1 MSRLTDFLKNS
12 FYLLMFLLVTPQIIL
27 VLTKQYTALITPS
40 TKVGIMS
47 ITQTLTNSGEYV
59 KNLKKFFKDPAIK
72 AILLR
77 IDCGGGAAGTSQAI
91 YNELNYLKQQ
101 YPHKPVV
108 VFVENMCAS
117 GAYYIACPC
126 DWIVASGSS
135 LIGSIGVYIA
145 LPRLKEF
152 INQYKVEYQVT
163 KTGKYKAILNPLLS
177 PTEGEQE
184 LLQNFC
190 NDSYQQFIE
199 DVSRSRPALALKDA
213 DTWANGIIF
222 TGKQALELKLI
233 DQIGSLSHVEEKIRE
248 RAHIPSSQEI
258 QWVKAEQKNMLM
270 KFLSPD
276 DSGESND
283 DMSLSS
289 LFQNMFSS
297 WMNQQS
303 IARM

>member
-12 FYLLMFLLVTPQIIL
+12 FYLLMFLLVVPQIII
-27 VLTKQYTALITPS
+27 VLSKQYTTLITPS

-47 ITQTLTNSGEYV
+47 VTHTLTNSGEYV
-59 KNLKKFFKDPAIK
+59 KNLKKFFKDQSIK

-91 YNELNYLKQQ
+91 YNELTYLKQQ

-108 VFVENMCAS
+108 VFVENICAS

-135 LIGSIGVYIA
+135 IIGSIGVYIA

-177 PTEGEQE
+177 PAEGEQA
-184 LLQNFC
+184 LLQKFC
-190 NDSYQQFIE
+190 DDSYQQFIE
-199 DVSRSRPALALKDA
+199 DVAKSRPALALKDA
-213 DTWANGIIF
+213 DMWANGTIF

-233 DQIGSLSHVEEKIRE
+233 DQIGSLSHVEQQIRE

-270 KFLSPD
+270 KLLSPD
-276 DSGESND
+276 DNGESND

-289 LFQNMFSS
+289 LLQGMFNS
-297 WMNQQS
+297 WMNQQT
-303 IARM
+303 IAHM

>member
-12 FYLLMFLLVTPQIIL
+12 FYLLIFLLVIPQIIL
-27 VLTKQYTALITPS
+27 VLAKQYTTLITPS

-59 KNLKKFFKDPAIK
+59 KNLKKFFKEPSIK

-91 YNELNYLKQQ
+91 YNELTYLKQQ
-101 YPHKPVV
+101 YPNKPVV
-108 VFVENMCAS
+108 VFIENVCAS

-135 LIGSIGVYIA
+135 FIGSIGVYIA

-152 INQYKVEYQVT
+152 INQYKIEYQVT
-163 KTGKYKAILNPLLS
+163 KTGKYKAILNPLLDTS
-177 PTEGEQE
+177 KDEQE
-184 LLQNFC
+184 LLQKLC
-190 NDSYQQFIE
+190 NDTYQQFIE
-199 DVSRSRPALALKDA
+199 DVAKSRPVLALKDA
-213 DTWANGIIF
+213 DTWANGTIF
-222 TGKQALELKLI
+222 TGKQALGLHLI
-233 DQIGSLSHVEEKIRE
+233 DQIGSLSHVEEQIRE

-258 QWVKAEQKNMLM
+258 QWVKAEQKNMIM
-270 KFLSPD
+270 KLISPD

-283 DMSLSS
+283 DMSLSEFFS
-289 LFQNMFSS
+289 KMFGN
-297 WMNQQS
+297 WVHQQS
-303 IARM
+303 IAHM